1 MPAIAALL
9 ADDWQASL
17 AREGVAP
24 VVGGV
29 VDRYGARRVVL
40 ASFVCEALI
49 FASFALQGPSIWSF
63 YARFVAFAIEGT
75 RFWMS

>member
-24 VVGGV
+24 VVGG
-29 VDRYGARRVVL
+29 DAGACPACGATDELTADGECPGCGLVL
-40 ASFVCEALI
+40 
-49 FASFALQGPSIWSF
+49 G
-63 YARFVAFAIEGT
+63 
-75 RFWMS
+75 